1 MSKKR
6 APEPNHDQVGAMVP
20 SLAAQACPTDR
31 ACDVVERLV
40 NQLHESA
47 RSKLRSPKR
56 TVQTTWKQWSPQA
69 DGARGTETT
78 TLTKGAHTCVLQLKC
93 GSVCILRADRAGN
106 CSFVVRI
113 KRSHWEHLAKAE
125 GLGEWSDRIFYHPLQ
140 WEDGVALLL
149 GARAFNVTTA
159 KDCVHHPH
167 ALSLLCGM
175 GRAGCLSKQFAG
187 AIAKGGLKSNGTF
200 ELVALPPSPRVVEE
214 CFCLLTHKATFK
226 QQPGQDSDDGD
237 TDIDVPLSQ
246 HAVDPNVWGTTYST
260 TICDARDAD
269 RFKEAGQLIKDNNV
283 ARTLQHM
290 AALNAHF
297 ANSATTLA
305 RLAECF
311 LAWQAERDEQAN
323 LLAPSDDEDNSAPP
337 PPPKEPSP
345 PREEP
350 ASTSKA
356 PEAGKRPRASSS
368 TTTTTARAR
377 KKTGED
383 EGVDMAE
390 EDEFEGSSVE
400 ASSEEDSSDADADDD
415 DDDDLGGRHR
425 QRRQRRARAETEAEN
440 EGEAAPAAAP
450 AAAPVAAGLPV
461 EALKAMCQPCCE
473 QLSRFL
479 LANDGLLNNTTRWE
493 RLEDDHRLLH
503 EATTVETVVAASLS
517 IARTLMDA
525 HTDPPEE
532 AAVVVS
538 GRERARVRALA
549 AKTAAFATAALDDVD
564 RAIAESRAHLEHL
577 EGLRKRGYDA
587 LEAVEGGGFG
597 NKDEGA
603 PAE

>member
-6 APEPNHDQVGAMVP
+6 MPEPNHDQVGAMVP

-40 NQLHESA
+40 NKLHESA

-56 TVQTTWKQWSPQA
+56 PLQTTWKQWSPQL
-69 DGARGTETT
+69 GSRGTETT
-78 TLTKGAHTCVLQLKC
+78 TLTKGAYTCVLQLKC
-93 GSVCILRADRAGN
+93 GSVCILRVDRAGN

-113 KRSHWEHLAKAE
+113 KRSHWDHLAKAE

-140 WEDGVALLL
+140 WEEGVSLLL
-149 GARAFNVTTA
+149 GARAFNVTTS

-187 AIAKGGLKSNGTF
+187 PIAKAGLKSSGIF

-226 QQPGQDSDDGD
+226 QQAGHESDDGD
-237 TDIDVPLSQ
+237 TDVDVPLSQ
-246 HAVDPNVWGTTYST
+246 HVVDPNVWGNTYGA
-260 TICDARDAD
+260 TICHARDAD
-269 RFKEAGQLIKDNNV
+269 RFKEAGRLIQDNNV
-283 ARTLQHM
+283 APTLRHLG
-290 AALNAHF
+290 ALNQHF
-297 ANSATTLA
+297 ANSPSTLA

-311 LAWQAERDEQAN
+311 LAWQTERDEHAN
-323 LLAPSDDEDNSAPP
+323 LLAPSDDEEGNGTP

-345 PREEP
+345 PREEKP
-350 ASTSKA
+350 AGTSKS
-356 PEAGKRPRASSS
+356 PGGVKRSRASSS
-368 TTTTTARAR
+368 ATTTTTGRA
-377 KKTGED
+377 KKKKDED
-383 EGVDMAE
+383 EDMAE

-400 ASSEEDSSDADADDD
+400 ASSEEASSDGDAEDDD

-425 QRRQRRARAETEAEN
+425 QRRQRRARAETEAE
-440 EGEAAPAAAP
+440 EEVEEAAPP
-450 AAAPVAAGLPV
+450 PPPVAAGLPV
-461 EALKAMCQPCCE
+461 EALKAMCMPCCD
-473 QLSRFL
+473 QLGRFL
-479 LANDGLLNNTTRWE
+479 LANDGLLNGTTRWE
-493 RLEDDHRLLH
+493 RLEDDHRLLY

-564 RAIAESRAHLEHL
+564 RAIAESRAHTEHL

-603 PAE
+603 PA